1 MSSFFEMGG
10 VEEAD
15 RASPQRILTLDNYP
29 FLVDG
34 SGATGGGA
42 AGSKGAGPQKTQGNP
57 GGSKEERLAYAQQLL
72 QNTSE

>member
-1 MSSFFEMGG
+1 MGG
-10 VEEAD
+10 VEVD
-15 RASPQRILTLDNYP
+15 RDKILTHIKDNYP
-29 FLVDG
+29 FLIDG